1 MGEGNHRTEEESGS
15 EADLIEELCMEEPG
29 DEVVSCWDDG
39 GGDRLPNKD
48 NVHQKNEMKEVT
60 LELNEIAQVQTW
72 R

>member
-39 GGDRLPNKD
+39 GG
-48 NVHQKNEMKEVT
+48 
-60 LELNEIAQVQTW
+60 IACLT
-72 R
+72 RIMSTRRMR